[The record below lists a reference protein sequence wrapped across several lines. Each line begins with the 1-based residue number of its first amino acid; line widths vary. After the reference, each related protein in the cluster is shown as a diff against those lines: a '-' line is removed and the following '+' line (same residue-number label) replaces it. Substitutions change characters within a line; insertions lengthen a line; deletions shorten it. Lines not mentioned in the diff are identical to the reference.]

1 MKFEEIRV
9 GSLILAEN
17 VSFLDEHEVKEYA
30 RVIYEAKIWGMT
42 VK

>member
-1 MKFEEIRV
+1 MKLEEIRV
-9 GSLILAEN
+9 DSLVLAEK